1 MSSSCGSL
9 LSWVV
14 EPARVEGIAKM
25 AELKVLKRESSLI
38 ERAIQK
44 LAEAP
49 ATKPAAT
56 PVAPVSRS
64 TPPVSG
70 AEHKS
75 PHPGG
80 IASEAP
86 DQTPATQAQ
95 QEIQVNFRRLESFG
109 IFSPSQGHNRT
120 TEEFRLIKR
129 SVLLNVAQARQE
141 GSKNPNLIM
150 VTSSRQGEGKSFVT
164 FNLAMSMA
172 AESDT
177 SVLLIDADSTRSS
190 VLRTLGIQADQGLI
204 DLLRDD
210 SKRYSDVVL
219 KTDIE
224 RFSILPAG
232 PRDPLST
239 EILASASAANLLE
252 EISKRYADRIVI
264 LDAPPVLATS
274 EPSAIALHAG
284 QIVFV
289 VDAWSTTKTVLKE
302 ALNLIGMYPRI
313 GFVLN
318 RAEFE
323 IGSARFGSYYES
335 YKDTYSSNAKSPK
348 KLSRK

>member
-1 MSSSCGSL
+1 
-9 LSWVV
+9 
-14 EPARVEGIAKM
+14 M
-25 AELKVLKRESSLI
+25 AELKDFKRESSLI

-44 LAEAP
+44 LAQAP
-49 ATKPAAT
+49 AAN
-56 PVAPVSRS
+56 PVAAPDSARSRS
-64 TPPVSG
+64 APPAG
-70 AEHKS
+70 RPEHTI
-75 PHPGG
+75 PRRVETITDDRDPIPG
-80 IASEAP
+80 
-86 DQTPATQAQ
+86 Q
-95 QEIQVNFRRLESFG
+95 QSRKKIQINFQRLESFG
-109 IFSPSQGHNRT
+109 VFSPNQGPNRT

-129 SVLLNVAQARQE
+129 AVLQNVAQARQE
-141 GSKNPNLIM
+141 GAKNPNLIM
-150 VTSSRQGEGKSFVT
+150 VTSSRQGEGKSFVA

-177 SVLLIDADSTRSS
+177 SVLLIDADATRSS

-210 SKRYSDVVL
+210 RMHFSDVLL

-224 RFSILPAG
+224 GLSILPAG

-252 EISKRYADRIVI
+252 EISKRYADRIII

-289 VDAWSTTKTVLKE
+289 VDARSTTKTVLKE
-302 ALNLIGMYPRI
+302 ALNLIGMYPRL

-335 YKDTYSSNAKSPK
+335 YKDSYSSNAKSPR
-348 KLSRK
+348 KLTRK

>member
-1 MSSSCGSL
+1 MSYFCSSPPSL
-9 LSWVV
+9 AV
-14 EPARVEGIAKM
+14 EPTRAEEIAKM
-25 AELKVLKRESSLI
+25 TELKDLNRESSLI

-49 ATKPAAT
+49 ATHPAAT
-56 PVAPVSRS
+56 PVVPVSRS
-64 TPPVSG
+64 APPASG
-70 AEHKS
+70 VGHKI
-75 PHPGG
+75 PHPAGTTL
-80 IASEAP
+80 EEP
-86 DQTPATQAQ
+86 DQAPTKQSQ
-95 QEIQVNFRRLESFG
+95 HKIQVNFRRLESFG

-150 VTSSRQGEGKSFVT
+150 VTSSRQGEGKSFVA

-224 RFSILPAG
+224 RLSILPAG

-335 YKDTYSSNAKSPK
+335 YKDSYSSNAKSLK
-348 KLSRK
+348 RTSRK

>member
-1 MSSSCGSL
+1 
-9 LSWVV
+9 VV
-14 EPARVEGIAKM
+14 EPTHAEEIAKM
-25 AELKVLKRESSLI
+25 AELKDLKRESSLI

-49 ATKPAAT
+49 APKPAA
-56 PVAPVSRS
+56 APNAPGSRS
-64 TPPVSG
+64 TPTSRPEHMVSRR
-70 AEHKS
+70 AETTS
-75 PHPGG
+75 DDR
-80 IASEAP
+80 
-86 DQTPATQAQ
+86 DQTPVKQAQ
-95 QEIQVNFRRLESFG
+95 KKIQVNYQRLESFG
-109 IFSPSQGHNRT
+109 IFSPNQGPNRT

-129 SVLLNVAQARQE
+129 AVLLNVAQARQE
-141 GSKNPNLIM
+141 GAKNPNLIM
-150 VTSSRQGEGKSFVT
+150 VTSSRQGEGKSFVA

-177 SVLLIDADSTRSS
+177 SVLLIDADATRSS

-210 SKRYSDVVL
+210 SKHFSDVVL

-224 RFSILPAG
+224 RLSILPAG

-239 EILASASAANLLE
+239 EILASAAAANLLE
-252 EISKRYADRIVI
+252 EISKRYSDRIVI

-274 EPSAIALHAG
+274 EPSALALHAG

-289 VDAWSTTKTVLKE
+289 VDARSTTKTVLRE

-318 RAEFE
+318 KAEFE

-335 YKDTYSSNAKSPK
+335 YKDSYSSYAKSQK